1 MVGQGGSVEAA
12 REEEMETCVKVLRM
26 IESKL
31 KVVRTG
37 CEIIWQVGRTC

>member
-1 MVGQGGSVEAA
+1 
-12 REEEMETCVKVLRM
+12 METFVKVLIM

>member
-1 MVGQGGSVEAA
+1 VAWWEAA
-12 REEEMETCVKVLRM
+12 REKVMETFVKVLIM

-37 CEIIWQVGRTC
+37 CEIKGQVGRTC